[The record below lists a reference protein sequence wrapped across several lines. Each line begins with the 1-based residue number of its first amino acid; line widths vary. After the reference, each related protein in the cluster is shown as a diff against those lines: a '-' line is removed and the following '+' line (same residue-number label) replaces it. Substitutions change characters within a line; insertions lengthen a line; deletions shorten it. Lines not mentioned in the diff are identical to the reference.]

1 MYKLY
6 DNVYRILMF
15 IYITKYVSKKVIEHI
30 GSHLP
35 TPKSSLRGYAVLSH
49 SVIPYRQYTFL
60 FQFERNLAHA
70 KGNTF

>member
-1 MYKLY
+1 
-6 DNVYRILMF
+6 MF

-30 GSHLP
+30 GSNLP

-49 SVIPYRQYTFL
+49 SVIPYRQFFCSIANMKYTFL